1 MLPGNLPSHIHD
13 EAMQGDFQCGEI
25 LTPMDLHLLIQH
37 RTKAI
42 NLKKNA
48 ELKI

>member
-1 MLPGNLPSHIHD
+1 
-13 EAMQGDFQCGEI
+13 
-25 LTPMDLHLLIQH
+25 MDLHLLIQH

-48 ELKI
+48 ELKIWMIDFVE